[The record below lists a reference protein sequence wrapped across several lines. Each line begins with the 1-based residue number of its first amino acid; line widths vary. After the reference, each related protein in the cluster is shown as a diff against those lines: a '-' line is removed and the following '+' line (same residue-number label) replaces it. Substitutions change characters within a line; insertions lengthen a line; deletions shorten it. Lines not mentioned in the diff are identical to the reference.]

1 MGHHARMDQRS
12 LPTMRSKR
20 LGSELR
26 RLRAGRNL
34 TVSEAAKHLGCGQ
47 PKVSQIENGN
57 RGVRSGD
64 LSALLDLYEV
74 ADDKYRQ
81 RLRKLALD
89 VHKLDW
95 WTQQGPLIDALR
107 DYLTLEADSGLVR
120 VYEPTLVPGMLQTEA
135 YMRQL
140 FASRLPEE
148 QVDALVD
155 TRLRRKE
162 LMDDHLGF
170 RLRAVVDEPA
180 LHRIMGPRDTVA
192 EQLRYLEN
200 VGRRPNVTVQVLPLK
215 ARFAVD
221 QFAAFS
227 LFTFRGQSS
236 IDVAWLE
243 YLTGGTLLEQ
253 EGDVQAYT
261 RAWEDLTAA
270 ALSPS
275 DSRRLI
281 RALIEE
287 TGS

>member
-1 MGHHARMDQRS
+1 MDQRS

-26 RLRAGRNL
+26 RLRADKDL
-34 TVSEAAKHLGCGQ
+34 TVSEVAKRLGCGQ

-57 RGVRSGD
+57 RGIRPGD

-74 ADDKYRQ
+74 ADEKYRQ
-81 RLRKLALD
+81 RLRKLAVD
-89 VHKLDW
+89 VRKVDW
-95 WTQQGPLIDALR
+95 WTLQGPLVDALR
-107 DYLTLEADSGLVR
+107 DYLMLEADSGLVR

-140 FASRLPEE
+140 FASRLSVE
-148 QVDALVD
+148 QVDTLVE
-155 TRLRRKE
+155 TRLKRKE
-162 LMDDHLGF
+162 LLDDHLGF
-170 RLRAVVDEPA
+170 RLRTVVDETA
-180 LHRIMGPRDTVA
+180 LHRIPGSGAMAT
-192 EQLRYLEN
+192 EQLAYLER
-200 VGRRPNVTVQVLPLK
+200 VGRRPNVTVQVLPVK
-215 ARFAVD
+215 ARFPVD
-221 QFAAFS
+221 QFGPFS

-253 EGDVQAYT
+253 EGDVQAYA
-261 RAWEDLTAA
+261 RAWEELTAA

-275 DSRRLI
+275 DSRQLI

-287 TGS
+287 HAL

>member
-1 MGHHARMDQRS
+1 
-12 LPTMRSKR
+12 MRSKR
-20 LGSELR
+20 LGGELR
-26 RLRAGRNL
+26 RLRVERNL
-34 TVSEAAKHLGCGQ
+34 TVSEVAKRLGCGQ

-57 RGVRSGD
+57 RGIRPKD
-64 LSALLDLYEV
+64 LSVLLDLYAV
-74 ADDKYRQ
+74 TDSKYCQ
-81 RLRKLALD
+81 RLKRLALD
-89 VHKLDW
+89 VHKVDW

-140 FASRLPEE
+140 FAARLPAD

-155 TRLRRKE
+155 TRLKRKE
-162 LMDDHLGF
+162 LLDDHLGF

-180 LHRIMGPRDTVA
+180 LHRIAGTRAMVV
-192 EQLRYLEN
+192 EQLRHLAQ

-253 EGDVQAYT
+253 ESDVQAYT
-261 RAWEDLTAA
+261 RAWEELTAA

-275 DSRRLI
+275 DSRQLI

-287 TGS
+287 NES

>member
-1 MGHHARMDQRS
+1 MDQRS

-20 LGSELR
+20 LGGELR
-26 RLRAGRNL
+26 RLRADRKL
-34 TVSEAAKHLGCGQ
+34 TVSEVAKRLGCGQ

-57 RGVRSGD
+57 RGIRSGD
-64 LSALLDLYEV
+64 LSTLLDLYEV
-74 ADDKYRQ
+74 ADGKYRQ
-81 RLRKLALD
+81 RLRKLAAD
-89 VHKLDW
+89 VYKVDW

-107 DYLTLEADSGLVR
+107 DYLTLESDSGLVR
-120 VYEPTLVPGMLQTEA
+120 MYEPTLVPGMLQTEA
-135 YMRQL
+135 YMRQVIS
-140 FASRLPEE
+140 ARLPAD
-148 QVDALVD
+148 QVEALVD
-155 TRLRRKE
+155 TRLKRKE
-162 LMDDHLGF
+162 LLDDHLGF

-180 LHRIMGPRDTVA
+180 LHRIPGPYAMVA
-192 EQLRYLEN
+192 EQLRYLEQ

-253 EGDVQAYT
+253 ESDVQAYA
-261 RAWEDLTAA
+261 RAWKELTAA

-281 RALIEE
+281 RALVEE
-287 TGS
+287 NES

>member
-1 MGHHARMDQRS
+1 MDQRS

-26 RLRAGRNL
+26 RLRTERNL
-34 TVSEAAKHLGCGQ
+34 TVSEVAKRLGCGQ

-57 RGVRSGD
+57 RGIRLGD
-64 LSALLDLYEV
+64 LTALLDLYEV
-74 ADDKYRQ
+74 ADDRYRR
-81 RLRKLALD
+81 RLGKLAAD
-89 VHKLDW
+89 VRKVDW
-95 WTQQGPLIDALR
+95 WTSQGPLVDALR
-107 DYLTLEADSGLVR
+107 DYLMLESDSGLVR

-140 FASRLPEE
+140 FASRLPED
-148 QVDALVD
+148 QVNALVE
-155 TRLRRKE
+155 TRLKRKE
-162 LMDDHLGF
+162 LLDDHLGF

-180 LHRIMGPRDTVA
+180 LHRIAGPRAMVA
-192 EQLRYLEN
+192 EQLRYLEQ

-215 ARFAVD
+215 ARFVVD
-221 QFAAFS
+221 QFGSFS
-227 LFTFRGQSS
+227 LFTFRGESS

-253 EGDVQAYT
+253 ARDVQAYAC
-261 RAWEDLTAA
+261 AWEELTAV

-275 DSRRLI
+275 DSRQLI

-287 TGS
+287 NGS

>member
-1 MGHHARMDQRS
+1 
-12 LPTMRSKR
+12 MRSKR